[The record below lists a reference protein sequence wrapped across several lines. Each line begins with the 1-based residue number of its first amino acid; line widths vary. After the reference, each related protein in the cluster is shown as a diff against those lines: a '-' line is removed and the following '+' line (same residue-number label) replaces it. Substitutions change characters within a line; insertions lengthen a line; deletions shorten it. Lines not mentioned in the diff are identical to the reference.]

1 VWQIENVFFSGS
13 PVVRLQLEKCPRW
26 KFSRR
31 GRCPGA
37 YVPRGGKCRIFNAPT
52 EGGANASGS
61 CKLRV
66 IGRCTHE
73 ADRGGN
79 GAGKSLIIY
88 TTASD

>member
-1 VWQIENVFFSGS
+1 M
-13 PVVRLQLEKCPRW
+13 
-26 KFSRR
+26 SRE
-31 GRCPGA
+31 
-37 YVPRGGKCRIFNAPT
+37 GGKCRTFNAPT
-52 EGGANASGS
+52 EGGANANGS